1 MLYFSLLIVIKMY
14 MLLERFKSDIV
25 PLRQKLFIT
34 AFRLMQ
40 NEEDAEDAV
49 QETLLRLWNMREQLD
64 TIVNPG
70 AFAMQTT
77 KNICIDRL
85 RAQKEQVVIEEFW
98 FGTDNETPYSQ
109 AERNDTMAII
119 RKIIE
124 HLPELQQLIIRMR
137 DIEGYEL
144 QEIADITQ
152 TQVSA
157 VTMNLSRAR
166 KKVREQLMRIT
177 KYQLRIT
184 N

>member
-1 MLYFSLLIVIKMY
+1 MQIEFFQLN
-14 MLLERFKSDIV
+14 IV

-34 AFRLMQ
+34 AFRMMR

-64 TIVNPG
+64 AVVNPG
-70 AFAMQTT
+70 AFAMQIT

-85 RAQKEQVVIEEFW
+85 RTQKEQVNAEDFL
-98 FGTDNETPYSQ
+98 FGADHETPYVQ
-109 AERNDTMAII
+109 VERNDTAAIV
-119 RKIIE
+119 RQIIE
-124 HLPELQQLIIRMR
+124 HLPELQKLIIRMR

-157 VTMNLSRAR
+157 VSMNLSRAR
-166 KKVREQLMRIT
+166 KKVREELVRIMNY
-177 KYQLRIT
+177 KL
-184 N
+184 

>member
-1 MLYFSLLIVIKMY
+1 MMQIEYFKLN
-14 MLLERFKSDIV
+14 IV

-34 AFRLMQ
+34 ASRLMQ

-64 TIVNPG
+64 AVVNPG
-70 AFAMQTT
+70 AFVMQTA

-85 RAQKEQVVIEEFW
+85 RAQKEQVSAEDFW
-98 FGTDNETPYSQ
+98 FGSDNETPYLQ
-109 AERNDTMAII
+109 AERNNTLAIVHQ
-119 RKIIE
+119 IIE
-124 HLPELQQLIIRMR
+124 HLPELQKLIIRMR

-157 VTMNLSRAR
+157 VSMNLSRAR
-166 KKVREQLMRIT
+166 KKVREQLI
-177 KYQLRIT
+177 KIT
-184 N
+184 NYELKITSYG

>member
-1 MLYFSLLIVIKMY
+1 MQLEYFQLN
-14 MLLERFKSDIV
+14 IV

-34 AFRLMQ
+34 ACRLMQ

-64 TIVNPG
+64 RVDNSG
-70 AFAMQTT
+70 AFAMQIV

-85 RAQKEQVVIEEFW
+85 RTQKEQVDAADFCLEA
-98 FGTDNETPYSQ
+98 DSETPYLQ
-109 AERNDTMAII
+109 TERNDTAAII

-124 HLPELQQLIIRMR
+124 RLPELQKLIIRMR
-137 DIEGYEL
+137 DVEGYEL

-157 VTMNLSRAR
+157 VSMNLSRAR
-166 KKVREQLMRIT
+166 KKVREQWM
-177 KYQLRIT
+177 KIT
-184 N
+184 NYELKM

>member
-1 MLYFSLLIVIKMY
+1 MQIEF
-14 MLLERFKSDIV
+14 FKLNII

-64 TIVNPG
+64 AVVNPG

-85 RAQKEQVVIEEFW
+85 RAQKDQVNAEDFL
-98 FGTDNETPYSQ
+98 FGSDSETPYLQ
-109 AERNDTMAII
+109 AERNDTVAIV
-119 RKIIE
+119 RQIIE
-124 HLPELQQLIIRMR
+124 QLPELQKLIIRMR

-157 VTMNLSRAR
+157 VSMNLSRAR
-166 KKVREQLMRIT
+166 KKVREELVRIM
-177 KYQLRIT
+177 

>member
-1 MLYFSLLIVIKMY
+1 
-14 MLLERFKSDIV
+14 MLLERFKIDIV

-49 QETLLRLWNMREQLD
+49 QETLLRMWNMREQLD

-70 AFAMQTT
+70 AFAMQTV

-85 RAQKEQVVIEEFW
+85 RTRKEQANVADFPFET
-98 FGTDNETPYSQ
+98 GSETPYLQ
-109 AERNDTMAII
+109 AERNDTVAIV
-119 RKIIE
+119 RQIIE
-124 HLPELQQLIIRMR
+124 HLPELQKIIIRMR

-166 KKVREQLMRIT
+166 KKVREQLVKMINYRS
-177 KYQLRIT
+177 
-184 N
+184 